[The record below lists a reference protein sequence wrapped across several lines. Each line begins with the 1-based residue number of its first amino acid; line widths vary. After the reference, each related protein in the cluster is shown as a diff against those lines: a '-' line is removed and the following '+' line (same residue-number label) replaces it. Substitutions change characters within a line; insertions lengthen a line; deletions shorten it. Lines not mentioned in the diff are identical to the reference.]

1 MDHGQQWGLRGLLF
15 GDRLG
20 IGCTRGMVDV
30 WGIQGGMRGMVR
42 DSGCMVVVNRVCALF
57 IWYRVCK
64 RVMRGMVWDR
74 GHKRVM
80 NS

>member
-1 MDHGQQWGLRGLLF
+1 MVSGVHGVCAIW
-15 GDRLG
+15 
-20 IGCTRGMVDV
+20 CMRGMVCER
-30 WGIQGGMRGMVR
+30 GIQGGMRGMVW

-64 RVMRGMVWDR
+64 RVMRGMVQDR
-74 GHKRVM
+74 GQVEWL